1 MSQPFSRPLTGALVL
16 AALLG
21 TTAVASAQSAVIV
34 TQPQVVTPQTV
45 VTTPDRYVV
54 VSPEQGAYV
63 QRYVVANPGPRA
75 SFTTSYRPAV
85 GTELPSGVAI
95 QTFAPGESYGGFEA
109 QRYGYILT
117 DTDQTVLV
125 DPGTRRV
132 IQVLP

>member
-1 MSQPFSRPLTGALVL
+1 MSQHFRRPLMGAALL
-16 AALLG
+16 AALVG
-21 TTAVASAQSAVIV
+21 TTAAASAQTAVIV

-45 VTTPDRYVV
+45 VTTPDRYVLV
-54 VSPEQGAYV
+54 TPEQNTYI
-63 QRYVVANPGPRA
+63 QRYVVENPAPRT
-75 SFTTSYRPAV
+75 SFSSSSYRPAV
-85 GTELPSGVAI
+85 GTELPAGVAV
-95 QTFAPGESYGGFEA
+95 QTFQPGSYGGFEA